1 MAIIVS
7 LKPAWE
13 LPLQCSELISLIA
26 EWKPLPFYTVSYL
39 LSHSARPLKEPLES
53 AIVSGDVIG
62 SYFVSLS
69 CLLRGKQATV
79 LTSNDK
85 T

>member
-53 AIVSGDVIG
+53 AIISGDVIG